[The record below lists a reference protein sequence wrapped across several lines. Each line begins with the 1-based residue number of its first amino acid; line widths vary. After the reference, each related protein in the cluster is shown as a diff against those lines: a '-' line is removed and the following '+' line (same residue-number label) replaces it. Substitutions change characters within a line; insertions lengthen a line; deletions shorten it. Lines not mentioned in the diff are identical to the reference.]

1 MRPEFALSFVAAL
14 LAAGPAGAGEC
25 RLDSPAHRVTVVEL
39 YTSEGCS
46 SCPPADRWLSGLAAE
61 GIGPAQAIP
70 LAFHVDYWNDLG
82 WPDRFSQP
90 AFSERQRR
98 VAARAGARFVY
109 TPQVIVDGRDFRAWG
124 SGRLRA
130 RLADLNGEAAVA
142 RIDARVLREG
152 SSLRVSGSVKA
163 GDGPPAQAWIAVF
176 ENGLST
182 EVRAGENRGARL
194 GHDYVV
200 RRLAG
205 PFPLD
210 AQGRAS
216 LDWRMALPADWEA
229 ARLGV
234 SVFAERTQ
242 TGAVL
247 AAASCAAP

>member
-1 MRPEFALSFVAAL
+1 MRPEFVLPLFAAL
-14 LAAGPAGAGEC
+14 LAAGIAGAGEC

-70 LAFHVDYWNDLG
+70 LAFHVDYWNTLG
-82 WPDRFSQP
+82 WPDRFSQA
-90 AFSERQRR
+90 AFSERQRA
-98 VAARAGARFVY
+98 VAVRGGARFVY

-124 SGRLRA
+124 SGALRPRLR
-130 RLADLNGEAAVA
+130 DVNGEAAAA

-152 SSLRVSGSVKA
+152 ASLSVQGAVRGA
-163 GDGPPAQAWIAVF
+163 GGLPAQAWIAVY
-176 ENGLST
+176 EDGLST
-182 EVRAGENRGARL
+182 EVRAGENQGARL
-194 GHDYVV
+194 AHDHVV

-210 AQGRAS
+210 GRSGAN
-216 LDWRMALPADWEA
+216 LDWRTTVPADWDA

-234 SVFAERTQ
+234 AVFAEQPRT
-242 TGAVL
+242 GVVL
-247 AAASCAAP
+247 TAAACAAP